1 MRRVALLFCVVT
13 AVSLTAQEREFRTF
27 RMPAEWNVALP
38 AYEKRVQE
46 LTAGIKRDAFIVS
59 RVTVAMGELMEEHQ
73 KLSAIQKAYDRIV
86 EAQLRAGQDPRAG
99 LPTLTALSK
108 MEDALKKGRE
118 QGTMADTDAL
128 RTLLRKEGSTIQR
141 ELFRGLAIARG
152 ERQNLTDLLNRVQT
166 MNGDLE
172 GAMIEAL
179 GSTFEFMGA
188 GGR

>member
-1 MRRVALLFCVVT
+1 MRRLALLFCVAM
-13 AVSLTAQEREFRTF
+13 AVPAAAQPREMRTF

-46 LTAGIKRDAFIVS
+46 LTAAIKRDAFIVGH
-59 RVTVAMGELMEEHQ
+59 VTVAMGELMDDMQ

-86 EAQLRAGQDPRAG
+86 EAQLRAGQDPRAT
-99 LPTLTALSK
+99 PQTLTALGK

-118 QGTMADTDAL
+118 QGSMADTAAL
-128 RTLLRKEGSTIQR
+128 RTLLLKEGGTIQR
-141 ELFRGLAIARG
+141 ELFRGLGVARG

-179 GSTFEFMGA
+179 GSTFDFMGA

>member
-1 MRRVALLFCVVT
+1 MRRMALLFCI
-13 AVSLTAQEREFRTF
+13 LTVLPLAAQERELRTF
-27 RMPAEWNVALP
+27 RMPAEWHVALP

-59 RVTVAMGELMEEHQ
+59 RVTVAMADLTEEFQ
-73 KLSAIQKAYDRIV
+73 KLSAIQKAYDRIG
-86 EAQLRAGQDPRAG
+86 EAVLRAGQDPRVS
-99 LPTLTALSK
+99 PQTLTALSK
-108 MEDALKKGRE
+108 MEEALRKGRE
-118 QGTMADTDAL
+118 QGSMADTEAL
-128 RTLLRKEGSTIQR
+128 RALLLKEGRVIQR
-141 ELFRGLAIARG
+141 ELYRGLGIARG

-179 GSTFEFMGA
+179 GSTFDFLGA